1 MEELKINSKETKD
14 FFIHAFNEETLVPIL
29 GAGFTRGVNTGRGGK
44 VPSGKEL
51 KDAMIEKI
59 SLKKKINKSELESEQ
74 FSSIAEFYQ
83 NTFSNPSKDGVI
95 EYYLKNFT
103 RVKIN
108 KPQQLRFLNDIK
120 WPYIYTLN
128 IDTGIE
134 DSKPRGWEVFYP
146 NRKFDKRTINPECR
160 TLYKI
165 HGDVAMFCKNLDY
178 NEMILTESQ
187 YIASL
192 QKSEQF
198 HDILSADCGN
208 KNLLYIGCSLDDEID
223 IKYSVLADKN
233 RNKKVRDIRGIYVT
247 SDSLSEFKKDKLKG
261 FNISHIIK
269 LTSSDDYESFYEF
282 LVECYEE
289 SQAQIERN
297 IENFKYTELERIGK
311 NKEKN
316 LDYLADLSPDKSKL
330 PFYYVSSEYV
340 RNIKLLQDKVN
351 VVIGRRFV

>member
-1 MEELKINSKETKD
+1 M
-14 FFIHAFNEETLVPIL
+14 VPIL

-178 NEMILTESQ
+178 NEMILTEKPV
-187 YIASL
+187 YC
-192 QKSEQF
+192 K
-198 HDILSADCGN
+198 
-208 KNLLYIGCSLDDEID
+208 
-223 IKYSVLADKN
+223 
-233 RNKKVRDIRGIYVT
+233 
-247 SDSLSEFKKDKLKG
+247 
-261 FNISHIIK
+261 
-269 LTSSDDYESFYEF
+269 
-282 LVECYEE
+282 
-289 SQAQIERN
+289 
-297 IENFKYTELERIGK
+297 
-311 NKEKN
+311 
-316 LDYLADLSPDKSKL
+316 
-330 PFYYVSSEYV
+330 SSEKRTVPRY
-340 RNIKLLQDKVN
+340 I
-351 VVIGRRFV
+351 IGRLWK